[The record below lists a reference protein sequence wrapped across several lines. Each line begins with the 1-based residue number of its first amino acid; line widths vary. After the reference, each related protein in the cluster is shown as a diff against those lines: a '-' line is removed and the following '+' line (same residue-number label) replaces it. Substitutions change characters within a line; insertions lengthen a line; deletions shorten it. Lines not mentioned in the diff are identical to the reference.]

1 MSDKK
6 PYNLDY
12 IINVDGKEILVET
25 EDYKEARK
33 AYNKRV
39 REYYDKL
46 KKEPSE
52 EK

>member
-1 MSDKK
+1 MANKK
-6 PYNLDY
+6 SNHLDY
-12 IINVDGKEILVET
+12 VINVDGKEILIET

-46 KKEPSE
+46 KKEPTKNE
-52 EK
+52 